1 MKKGKSKNNFL
12 FIMGISVVTIILF
25 VVGFVTFYHDS
36 SMIFGDGG
44 YIIYTTDKESA
55 SYSFTNGTKYKT
67 DLSKKISFVN
77 DKKKNVSVDSG
88 SFVHYDNGSISFL
101 QNGALLDLDKVNLDF
116 VPYYNISNQTLITY
130 EDGKY
135 IIKGDKEDLTLTNWM
150 GRVSDNKYIV
160 AGSNL
165 SLKIPGV
172 TKTIEGDYF
181 ELVFMTD
188 GVVKI
193 DNKEVSYQVT
203 SQDSYIY
210 VGDNIKIDLG
220 QNQIYYNNDAK
231 MLISQITIS
240 GDENI
245 NLGNGN
251 GGGNGTGS
259 GTSGGSG
266 TGTGGGGGGDGSGT
280 AIGSG
285 ILTSG
290 TISGSG
296 VTSGTGTGDGTGG
309 SDETGGDGTGTGGSG
324 EDGNGG
330 NGSGSG
336 EVTTTSAK
344 IELIKLDV
352 TSTSMNASL
361 QMNRSS
367 LISGNLV
374 GYLTNIST
382 GEREEVNVTKNDG
395 TFNMCSSG
403 TDCYSFNTSLTPDN
417 QYLLSI
423 VDVNQNKQY
432 FQKLI
437 TTEELGVSLERKY
450 VSANSISYSINFS
463 SNNSVSQLDF
473 YLYDEEG
480 NEAFKQ
486 LGISSGIDVTARG
499 LKANSVYHA
508 VVNNISVCDNND
520 NCSFD
525 SNYEF
530 SRKDTTLKS
539 TPIIEKIDV
548 KKNTENASFDLS
560 ATVRDEFSTI
570 TKYIYTVC
578 EQVGKDEEVD
588 DSNCIVKEK
597 TDGDALSIK
606 VGEDIQSGVV
616 YVYTFKV
623 QYNDGEMDREVIYNG
638 NSLFSME
645 SLPYFQLTDKQ
656 ATSNSISG
664 KLSLVDPSCT
674 VPIRGRVCRNDN
686 ENTSFTLRYYKLVDG
701 EEKKTDITIDRLNL
715 KYDNDSGLYYYNLN
729 LTNLASETKY
739 VIKVY
744 GTYFLNGEEFS
755 NVQIG
760 DEIYAETTSTGNL
773 KFLYSDNDSTDEN
786 VINYNARLSGGS
798 KEEESDED
806 ESISLKALDTIDR
819 LTFDLYAGTY
829 ADDSETNNRH
839 LGETLVVPP
848 DDVDNNNA
856 FIRRNFCNADV
867 TSYVCNNVSYNITNS
882 KFGIDSLSDLMKAT
896 ADLKNFCTS
905 KVDGKCL
912 ATSYTVVVKGYD
924 KAGNAIKIDN
934 NSYTYNVTPSYYVS
948 KQLELN
954 GAKKAIVVDYVEKG
968 GFKSDG
974 EYNFNPIMDEM
985 RKKLKNADSYKD
997 SLALIADDTAVGINV
1012 QVNIPQDYIN
1022 AAYKYDKVVTNYY
1035 ICNQEEKDCNSETAI
1050 YTYSL
1055 ENVNYSD
1062 SNHTF
1067 YLDDSNFTRG
1077 NTYKV
1082 MYELVFTS
1090 SDGTESVFSNDYT
1103 TLDVPITRQAPIY
1116 DFYIVNSTKNTITY
1130 EYNIKDVDDAIV
1142 PNDYYFYYKI
1152 GDNDVVRSEKEFTL
1166 GADQQLSTEIKICDD
1181 TCNGTKYE
1189 IYLNERLLDTEEKLT
1204 AIDSRTFDGLYG
1216 SSENDNFELI
1226 TYDSDNRLFIK
1237 LNDGELGN
1245 RTVMYRVRLNDE
1257 NSNVIYDKYYLA
1269 SQSYECNEASEK
1281 NDEVCYDDK
1290 GNFRGNF
1297 KFLTVDY
1304 ANKGVIENIGK
1315 NVTVLVDSYYDSGLI
1330 GINQTFEEG
1339 LILQNVTTVNNVIK
1353 IKYLNMFGYKT
1364 TAGSS
1369 VLESEDDSANGVY
1382 IIESKDANTFTLYNK
1397 LELSGLN
1404 SYSKDNGASGVTAE
1418 NATSKSFTI
1427 SYLENGIKFGTHYNY
1442 DPKVINVSTLKTN
1455 KNNFKFDKII
1465 PKVTVNETRGINSIS
1480 LDFKFTSV
1488 FEDTLKSQ
1496 FKKDEDGN
1504 YYLYVKLYDKNGTLI
1519 KDGNNEF
1526 RKALI
1531 NLKNGTNLT
1540 IIDLD
1545 TETEYM
1551 YDVWASMKD
1560 GNMVKVY
1567 DGNYTEYVK
1576 TTYKTST
1583 LSVDKLLNKL
1593 EYKSLAVGYKNEGES
1608 ISTKAIKYNVNVTNG
1623 NYMKIRLGLYVKE
1636 EDNTFKLL
1644 NYDGGDCTDPAKC
1657 YLEIFNDGTH
1667 GIKSNDDTL
1676 HQSDSFDN
1684 NNFVF
1689 GDGYYYLKVFAIP
1702 YYSDK
1707 GYDTDRQLT
1716 LYDGI
1721 LSSEVN
1727 ATNKKISIDVHELK
1741 SASFNITNF
1750 NSGYSD
1756 DNGYY
1761 IEFKVSTVNDSD
1773 YVMKSGEFYI
1783 DLKNNNGETVYT
1795 VKNDNNKTIITK
1807 PGSSEIIDITN
1818 VCSKLVSNSDNCT
1831 ITFPKLNSN
1840 TQYSIELSYDTY
1852 RNNVS
1857 FNRDDNKIKTPDSYI
1872 DYIYTPLS
1880 AGITL
1885 GNVVISKE
1893 SDSSFKLEYIGSNN
1907 LNNIKKVDYKVTL
1920 RGSTTSITGSLSG
1933 DSIFTKKGN
1942 NYSLVVDLSN
1952 SNFDFKTSGTYNVAI
1967 TYYTIDENGEKKIH
1981 SNTFSILV

>member
-36 SMIFGDGG
+36 SMVFGDGG

-67 DLSKKISFVN
+67 DLSKNISFVN

-135 IIKGDKEDLTLTNWM
+135 IIKGDREDLTLTNWM

-181 ELVFMTD
+181 ELIFMTN

-210 VGDNIKIDLG
+210 VGDAIKIDLG

-251 GGGNGTGS
+251 GGGNGFGS

-266 TGTGGGGGGDGSGT
+266 TGTGGGGDGSGT

-309 SDETGGDGTGTGGSG
+309 DGSGEGGSG

-367 LISGNLV
+367 LILGNLV

-395 TFNMCSSG
+395 TFNICSSG
-403 TDCYSFNTSLTPDN
+403 TDCYSFNTFLTPDN

-450 VSANSISYSINFS
+450 ISANSISYSINFS

-486 LGISSGIDVTARG
+486 LGISSSMDVTARG

-525 SNYEF
+525 SNYEL
-530 SRKDTTLKS
+530 SRRDTTLKS

-674 VPIRGRVCRNDN
+674 VPIQGRVCRNAKS
-686 ENTSFTLRYYKLVDG
+686 SFTLRYYKLVDG
-701 EEKKTDITIDRLNL
+701 EEKKTDITINREDL

-798 KEEESDED
+798 KDEESDED

-839 LGETLVVPP
+839 LGETLTITG
-848 DDVDNNNA
+848 NA
-856 FIRRNFCNADV
+856 NIRKNFCNADA
-867 TSYVCNNVSYNITNS
+867 TSYVCSVSYNITNS
-882 KFGIDSLSDLMKAT
+882 RFGIDSSSDFMKAT
-896 ADLKNFCTS
+896 GDLKNFCTS

-924 KAGNAIKIDN
+924 KAGNVIKIDN

-954 GAKKAIVVDYVEKG
+954 GVKNAIIVDYVKKG
-968 GFKSDG
+968 EFKSDD
-974 EYNFNPIMDEM
+974 EYDFSPIMDEM
-985 RKKLKNADSYKD
+985 RKKLNNADSYRD
-997 SLALIADDTAVGINV
+997 SLDLIADDTAVGIRV
-1012 QVNIPQDYIN
+1012 HINIPQNYIN
-1022 AAYKYDKVVTNYY
+1022 SAYKYDKVVTNYY
-1035 ICNQEEKDCNSETAI
+1035 ICKQEEEDCNSETAI

-1077 NTYKV
+1077 KTYKV

-1116 DFYIVNSTKNTITY
+1116 NFYIVNSTKNTITY
-1130 EYNIKDVDDAIV
+1130 GYNIKDVDDAIV
-1142 PNDYYFYYKI
+1142 LNDYYFYYKI
-1152 GDNDVVRSEKEFTL
+1152 GDNDVVRGEEFTL
-1166 GADQQLSTEIKICDD
+1166 GAEQQLSTKIKICDDDD

-1189 IYLNERLLDTEEKLT
+1189 IYLNERLLDTEVKKT

-1216 SSENDNFELI
+1216 SSKSDNFELI

-1237 LNDGELGN
+1237 LNDDDLGS

-1269 SQSYECNEASEK
+1269 SQSYECNEDSEEK
-1281 NDEVCYDDK
+1281 YEVCYDND

-1304 ANKGVIENIGK
+1304 ANKEVIK
-1315 NVTVLVDSYYDSGLI
+1315 NVDKNITVSVDSYYDSGLV
-1330 GINQTFEEG
+1330 GINQEFNDG
-1339 LILQNVTTVNNVIK
+1339 LILQNVIK
-1353 IKYLNMFGYKT
+1353 NKYLNIYGYKT

-1369 VLESEDDSANGVY
+1369 VVETEDDSSNGVY
-1382 IIESKDANTFTLYNK
+1382 IIESKDANTFTLYHK
-1397 LELSGLN
+1397 LGLSSLN
-1404 SYSKDNGASGVTAE
+1404 SYSKDDGASIVDTKE
-1418 NATSKSFTI
+1418 IVSKSYSI
-1427 SYLENGIKFGTHYNY
+1427 SYLKNGIKFGSYSNY
-1442 DPKVINVSTLKTN
+1442 DPKVINVSTLKTD

-1465 PKVTVNETRGINSIS
+1465 PKVTVSETRGINSIS
-1480 LDFKFTSV
+1480 LGFKFSGVT
-1488 FEDTLKSQ
+1488 EDTLKSQ
-1496 FKKDEDGN
+1496 FKNENGS
-1504 YYLYVKLYDKNGTLI
+1504 YYLYVNLYDENGNKI
-1519 KDGNNEF
+1519 DDKKVN
-1526 RKALI
+1526 
-1531 NLKNGTNLT
+1531 
-1540 IIDLD
+1540 IDLTNNTDGTDD
-1545 TETEYM
+1545 TKTEFIDLGINTKYK
-1551 YDVWASMKD
+1551 YDVWAYMKG
-1560 GNMVKVY
+1560 GNTYNKVQVY
-1567 DGNYTEYVK
+1567 DGGCEGCTSKYVK
-1576 TTYKTST
+1576 TTYETST
-1583 LSVDKLLNKL
+1583 LSEDELLNKL
-1593 EYKSLAVGYKNEGES
+1593 EYNSLAVGYNNYEES
-1608 ISTKAIKYNVNVTNG
+1608 ISTKAIKYKVNVTNG
-1623 NYMKIRLGLYVKE
+1623 NYMKIRLGLYDK
-1636 EDNTFKLL
+1636 DGKLL
-1644 NYDGGDCTDPAKC
+1644 NYDGGDCTDPTKC

-1667 GIKSNDDTL
+1667 SIESNDDTL
-1676 HQSDSFDN
+1676 HQSDSINN

-1707 GYDTDRQLT
+1707 GYDMDRQLT

-1727 ATNKKISIDVHELK
+1727 DTNKKINIDVHELK
-1741 SASFNITNF
+1741 SASFNITDF
-1750 NSGYSD
+1750 KSGY

-1761 IEFKVSTVNDSD
+1761 IKFTVSGVKDPD
-1773 YVMKSGEFYI
+1773 YVMK
-1783 DLKNNNGETVYT
+1783 NGEYHITLYDENGGEVYT
-1795 VKNDNNKTIITK
+1795 VKNKDNKTVIIK
-1807 PGSSEIIDITN
+1807 SGSDATDILYDEAMLYFNSTN
-1818 VCSKLVSNSDNCT
+1818 VSVK
-1831 ITFPKLNSN
+1831 FPNLNNN

-1857 FNRDDNKIKTPDSYI
+1857 FNKDNIKIKTPDSYI

-1880 AGITL
+1880 EGITL

-1907 LNNIKKVDYKVTL
+1907 LNNIKRVDYKVTL
-1920 RGSTTSITGSLSG
+1920 RGSTISTSGSLSG
-1933 DSIFTKKGN
+1933 DSIFAKKGN
-1942 NYSLVVDLSN
+1942 NYSLVVDLSNSNN

-1967 TYYTIDENGEKKIH
+1967 TYYTDEDGKNKIH
-1981 SNTFSILV
+1981 SSTFSILV